1 MVDHAANSQGSA
13 NAGAYASRL
22 GAGWSTLVGAGRI
35 TRRWGS
41 LASVDLSGFTRLSE
55 RLARHDAAGA
65 EELNATINAQFE
77 PLIEI
82 AAGFGGDVLQF
93 GGDAL
98 LIWFEGAHHEQRAA
112 AGAWRRRPTRVRPR

>member
-1 MVDHAANSQGSA
+1 MVDHATNSQGSA

-55 RLARHDAAGA
+55 RLARHDAAA

-82 AAGFGGDVLQF
+82 AAASV
-93 GGDAL
+93 ATCCSS
-98 LIWFEGAHHEQRAA
+98 AV
-112 AGAWRRRPTRVRPR
+112 TRC